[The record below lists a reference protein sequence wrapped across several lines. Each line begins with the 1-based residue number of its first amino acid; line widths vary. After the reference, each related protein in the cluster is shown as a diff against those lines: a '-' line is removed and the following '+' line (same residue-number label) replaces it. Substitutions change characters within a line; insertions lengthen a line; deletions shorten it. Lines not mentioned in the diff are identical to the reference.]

1 MAHYGL
7 TMGTWAGGVARL
19 FSCPIV
25 RGLAGLVEE
34 GCYFGTGVGEFVLSL
49 FTWGVCWLVCC
60 NLPCSLL
67 QRGCEAGAGGLSLLE
82 KLWC

>member
-19 FSCPIV
+19 FCPIV

-49 FTWGVCWLVCC
+49 FTC
-60 NLPCSLL
+60 
-67 QRGCEAGAGGLSLLE
+67 GGLLACLL
-82 KLWC
+82 